1 MKREAADLQNAGAWD
16 TPATRDLIARALEED
31 IGAGDLTGRT
41 CVPEEA
47 RARGRFVAQQALVVA
62 GIELLPL
69 VYSLR
74 AASGGGLPGGLESI
88 ELKQASGR
96 RARSG
101 ALLATVAG
109 RARLLLECERVA
121 LNFLQHLSGVATLT
135 RRFVEALSG
144 TGVKILDT
152 RKTTPGLRHLEK
164 LAVAAGGGTNHRMG
178 LYDAVLIKENYVA
191 AAGGLRKALE
201 RSKDAARG
209 RPPVS
214 GQSSA
219 GASRLAGTPGAGS
232 GPQEVEIEVRN
243 LEELAEALEAGATAI
258 LLDNF
263 PLDAVH
269 QAMAIA
275 RGRASIEISGG
286 VTLENIRAYAEAG
299 PGFISVGALTHS
311 APAADITFLLDAS

>member
-1 MKREAADLQNAGAWD
+1 MSRRVGVPEAGAWD
-16 TPATRDLIARALEED
+16 TPGARELIARALEED
-31 IGAGDLTGRT
+31 IGAGDLTT
-41 CVPEEA
+41 MACVPDDA
-47 RARGRFVAQQALVVA
+47 RARGRYVARQALVVA

-74 AASGGGLPGGLESI
+74 ASGGLESI

-109 RARLLLECERVA
+109 PTRLLLECERVA
-121 LNFLQHLSGVATLT
+121 LNFLQRLSGVATLT
-135 RRFVEALSG
+135 RRFVEAVAG
-144 TGVKILDT
+144 TGVKVLDT

-164 LAVAAGGGTNHRMG
+164 LAVAAGGGANHRLG
-178 LYDAVLIKENYVA
+178 LYDAVLIKENHVA
-191 AAGGLRKALE
+191 AAGGIRKALE
-201 RSKDAARG
+201 KIKNAKIKNAGRG
-209 RPPVS
+209 QLPP
-214 GQSSA
+214 
-219 GASRLAGTPGAGS
+219 GTAV
-232 GPQEVEIEVRN
+232 QVEVRS
-243 LEELAEALEAGATAI
+243 LEELQEALEAGAKAV

-275 RGRASIEISGG
+275 RGRARVEVSGG

-299 PGFISVGALTHS
+299 PDFISVGALTHS